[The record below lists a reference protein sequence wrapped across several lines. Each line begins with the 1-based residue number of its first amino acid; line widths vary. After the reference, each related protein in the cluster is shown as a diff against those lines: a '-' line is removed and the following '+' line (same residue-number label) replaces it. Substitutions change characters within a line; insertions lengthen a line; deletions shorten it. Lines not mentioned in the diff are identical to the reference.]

1 MRIYND
7 SSFDNQTVSNNQIVP
22 IYTNQNS
29 NFSPGNIFFNSIT
42 NNFCGINNSGTAI
55 TLNPSTL
62 ATIGVGITPTGIA
75 ITPDNRYAYVAN
87 NNNYGILD
95 SVTVIDLSTN
105 LPIKTITDASL
116 NQGYTVTIYSGN
128 AYVTNSAGSTITI
141 INTSSNTVTGT
152 ITGFDGPSGLV
163 INGNI
168 GYVNNYG
175 ASGGVESGN
184 GHTISV
190 VNMLTNT
197 IIGTINVN
205 QAPAALALSPNGQY
219 LYCVNY
225 VTGIANNGTINVIQT
240 SNNTITQTINGFFGP
255 FAISITPNGKF
266 AYVTNFGSNNFSPF
280 GTTISVVDLTSY
292 TIVSTINAGI
302 QPSGI
307 AITQSGKYAYVLNY
321 NTLYAGANFTNLTA
335 GQGTINIIDTSSNK
349 IIPPTIL
356 VGQSPSNITI
366 SPNGKLAYISNFI
379 SNTVSVITLL
389 N

>member
-1 MRIYND
+1 MGKVCVCGAERDQVDYGKKTMKVGG
-7 SSFDNQTVSNNQIVP
+7 QT
-22 IYTNQNS
+22 
-29 NFSPGNIFFNSIT
+29 FNEGDFLSID
-42 NNFCGINNSGTAI
+42 GTAGLVYAGELK
-55 TLNPSTL
+55 TASLRGHPGAHRQQCNRQEKPHLSEL
-62 ATIGVGITPTGIA
+62 RA
-75 ITPDNRYAYVAN
+75 IDEEQ
-87 NNNYGILD
+87 YGHVIVLLLT